1 MKPSLLEAQKITKS
15 FTQGTTT
22 LTVFHD
28 LDCSFMQTHTYAVTG
43 VSGAGK
49 STLLH
54 ILAGIETPTQGLVIF
69 NQKPLISYSSQEQ
82 AQLLNKSFGLVFQS
96 PYLINELSVV
106 ENIMIPGLIAG
117 RPHHECMEQAQE
129 LLRRI
134 NLEDKACASPA
145 FLSGGQQQ
153 RIAIMRAL
161 FNKPAFLFADE
172 PTGNLD
178 EKTGLDVINFLLECQ
193 QEWGMGLIIST
204 HDAYVANKMS
214 HRFLLHDGKLVP
226 A

>member
-1 MKPSLLEAQKITKS
+1 MKLSLLEAQKITKT

-22 LTVFHD
+22 LTVFRD
-28 LDCSFMQTHTYAVTG
+28 LDCSFMQTHTYALTG

-54 ILAGIETPTQGLVIF
+54 ILAGIETPTQGLVVF
-69 NQKPLISYSSQEQ
+69 NQKALTSYSSQEQ
-82 AQLLNKSFGLVFQS
+82 AQLLNRSFGLVFQS
-96 PYLINELSVV
+96 PYLINELSVL
-106 ENIMIPGLIAG
+106 ENIIIPGLIAG
-117 RPHHECMEQAQE
+117 RPHHECMLQAEE

-134 NLEDKACASPA
+134 HLEDKALASPA

-178 EKTGLDVINFLLECQ
+178 EKTGLEIINFLLECQ

-204 HDAYVANKMS
+204 HDTYVSTRMD
-214 HRFLLHDGKLVP
+214 HTFVLHNGNLVP
-226 A
+226 N